1 MDSEA
6 ITPELVDACMRGDQ
20 AACTHLFELTA
31 NSVYRLSYS
40 LLLHEQDAEDVV
52 QEVFVYVFRSLH
64 QYDPARGSFSTWLYT
79 ITVSSSRNARR
90 RKMLPTIDLGQLLQ
104 IGLEPAAADE
114 ESPEAAAIRGDANR
128 VLASALKQLSPR
140 LREAV
145 VLRYGKQLT
154 YREMS
159 AILNCPEKTA
169 ESRVRLAHAALRESM
184 KAADYHWLEQ
194 LLPL

>member
-1 MDSEA
+1 MDNEA
-6 ITPELVDACMRGDQ
+6 ISPELLAACMRGDQ
-20 AACTHLFELTA
+20 AACTHLFDLTA
-31 NSVYRLSYS
+31 QGIYRLAYS
-40 LLLHEQDAEDVV
+40 LLLHVQDAEDVV

-79 ITVSSSRNARR
+79 ITVSRSRNARR
-90 RKMLPTIDLGQLLQ
+90 RKVLPTIDLGSLLQ
-104 IGLEPAAADE
+104 LGQEPAASDDD
-114 ESPEAAAIRGDANR
+114 SPERAAIRSDANR
-128 VLASALKQLSPR
+128 VLASAVTQLSPR

-169 ESRVRLAHAALRESM
+169 ESRVRLAHAALRDAM